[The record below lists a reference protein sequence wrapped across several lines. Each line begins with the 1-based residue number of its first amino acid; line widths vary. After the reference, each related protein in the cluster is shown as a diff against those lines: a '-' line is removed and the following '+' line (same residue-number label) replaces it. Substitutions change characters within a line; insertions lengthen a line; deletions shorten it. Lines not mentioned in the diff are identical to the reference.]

1 MYNRLFLIIIIAS
14 FSFIQSYAIQESS
27 ENIIVRVLDEKGNVI
42 GIWNETTITIKLRE
56 TQVGTDSFNLDL
68 DDILQDYEHK
78 QILKSSILTFIL
90 EEQGVMFTVA
100 FLLVPVP
107 EPEPVPVPE
116 PEPEPVPVPEPEPV
130 PEPAI
135 DIETAKR
142 IGIIETNCLWHLSQ
156 HEGKFLNFSVP
167 EQLYSI
173 LAFADCAEEQLKGK
187 LKDELVIQTIKSE
200 SKQSQETT
208 WFIFSISIPIAISI
222 AVCVAI
228 FFRRKK

>member
-107 EPEPVPVPE
+107 EPEPVP
-116 PEPEPVPVPEPEPV
+116 
-130 PEPAI
+130 EPAI

-222 AVCVAI
+222 AVGVAI